1 MHEVQVRAQ
10 PKPVSLTARICK
22 FNRLLSCFFLFLTA
36 VSSGV
41 AELLVKNSDRSSIL
55 IVGIRSI
62 SGVLYSE

>member
-10 PKPVSLTARICK
+10 PKPVSLTARIWR

-41 AELLVKNSDRSSIL
+41 AELLVKNSDRNSIL
-55 IVGIRSI
+55 VVGICNI